1 MAKGY
6 EVFVVIR
13 DKDYPMAD
21 ESAPWEAGWFLAYD
35 FNGEADYELVVL
47 PIAETLASPTR

>member
-21 ESAPWEAGWFLAYD
+21 EPAGWEAGWFLAYD

-47 PIAETLASPTR
+47 PIAEKLANK